1 MHRSAAAAA
10 HRETVTISNQAA
22 SRHESRRSWRDAAP
36 VGWGP
41 CSGGPTLRNGRFGL
55 GGGGGIRRG
64 ADSLVMVRSG
74 PPYVG
79 PPGDGHHQQPS
90 RIATRITAVVEGC
103 GAGGMGAVFRWAD
116 AAERPVRA
124 RRWWWHP
131 AWCGLVGDGPLWP
144 TLRRP
149 TGRRSPSATK
159 PHRDTD
165 HGRRGGDA
173 VPVGWGPCSG
183 GPTLRN
189 GRFGLGGG
197 GGIRRGADSLVMVR
211 SDPPYLSNLVFCYP
225 GTDS

>member
-1 MHRSAAAAA
+1 MHRCAAAAA

-22 SRHESRRSWRDAAP
+22 SRHESRPSWGMRRRWDGGRVP
-36 VGWGP
+36 VGRRRVGQ
-41 CSGGPTLRNGRFGL
+41 SGRSCRPLEPLRR
-55 GGGGGIRRG
+55 
-64 ADSLVMVRSG
+64 SRSG
-74 PPYVG
+74 KKRAPFRSSGG

-159 PHRDTD
+159 PHRGTNC
-165 HGRRGGDA
+165 GRRGGDA